1 MLRADNIT
9 CITVMLDPP
18 GPPFSDCILQKKK
31 QLNRSSQLS
40 CSSHFHLVSHLP
52 SLRRLA
58 SICSETNVE
67 NDSSPPVLM
76 EMNGQTPQRPKL
88 TAQSKDHILM
98 PIDNGSTPV
107 RVRGSLS
114 LSVLPSRS
122 RPSIDRSFQ
131 TPKRPA
137 SDETVEPL
145 DETPPR
151 KLIKTKNNGSSTSN
165 LILRTVFNSHSHDED
180 EDTEH
185 PQQQDEEEYLPL
197 AEQTAKMT
205 TTDKDSTDNVCSSH
219 DGQMMEIDSNGNQ
232 QKVKPAGTRRRRSR
246 FRFSFSTNPSNN
258 DLPDDEPQEPPPA
271 TTTASAR
278 KSRLGRTLSASILNQ
293 ENDQQNQMKSSRRR
307 KSYSSTGLANE
318 LKQFSSNEPINPI
331 DQV

>member
-1 MLRADNIT
+1 MIT
-9 CITVMLDPP
+9 D
-18 GPPFSDCILQKKK
+18 
-31 QLNRSSQLS
+31 
-40 CSSHFHLVSHLP
+40 
-52 SLRRLA
+52 RRLCEYA
-58 SICSETNVE
+58 SFALPHCSLLKS
-67 NDSSPPVLM
+67 D
-76 EMNGQTPQRPKL
+76 
-88 TAQSKDHILM
+88 
-98 PIDNGSTPV
+98 
-107 RVRGSLS
+107 
-114 LSVLPSRS
+114 
-122 RPSIDRSFQ
+122 DRSFQ

-165 LILRTVFNSHSHDED
+165 LILRPVFNAHSHEED
-180 EDTEH
+180 EEVEQ

-205 TTDKDSTDNVCSSH
+205 TTDKDSMDNLCSTN
-219 DGQMMEIDSNGNQ
+219 DGQMMETDSNGTH
-232 QKVKPAGTRRRRSR
+232 QKLKTAGTRRRRSR

-258 DLPDDEPQEPPPA
+258 DLPDDEPQEPAASA
-271 TTTASAR
+271 TTATSSR

-331 DQV
+331 DQVRASRMFDHEDRFLLV